1 MKITGTAI
9 KLGAFSFVL
18 LLFTAIIII
27 VFGQI
32 RFDRTTAYT
41 AEFSSASGLREGQ
54 FVRAGGVEVGKVS
67 KLQLMDDGRRVL
79 VTLNVDK
86 TLPLYQ
92 STTATIRY
100 QDLIDGRTLTE
111 LESELS
117 MTRFGAIRPLASRAG
132 VVTGPQPP
140 PPAASRN
147 PPTSPSGATNPASR
161 RTRRCCASCWRAP
174 LSAVR
179 WG

>member
-1 MKITGTAI
+1 MKLTGTAI

-41 AEFSSASGLREGQ
+41 AEFSSASGLRPGQ

-100 QDLIDGRTLTE
+100 QDLIGNRYVNLERGTGEAFAVEDLGPVSIGRFVITIGLFR
-111 LESELS
+111 SEAEARTS
-117 MTRFGAIRPLASRAG
+117 NSSSAS
-132 VVTGPQPP
+132 
-140 PPAASRN
+140 
-147 PPTSPSGATNPASR
+147 
-161 RTRRCCASCWRAP
+161 
-174 LSAVR
+174 
-179 WG
+179 